1 MHYFLNAQRYKT
13 FHTGSKGRFFL
24 RMVIYIK
31 IIIRACPRLTRPT
44 SLRFVRLVRQGRGE
58 PPYREVAQ
66 QSFGGFVSLS
76 PKGSATSAPPNIGGV
91 SEGRG
96 GLAPPNIGGVSEGRG
111 GFAALR
117 IPHAKPHRKH
127 PSFVPHL

>member
-1 MHYFLNAQRYKT
+1 
-13 FHTGSKGRFFL
+13 
-24 RMVIYIK
+24 MVIYIK

-66 QSFGGFVSLS
+66 QSFGGFASLS
-76 PKGSATSAPPNIGGV
+76 PKGSAAS
-91 SEGRG
+91 
-96 GLAPPNIGGVSEGRG
+96 APPNIGGVSEGRG

-117 IPHAKPHRKH
+117 IPSRKTASQAPLFCSPPLKGDKRSPHATFLIFSRFNNILMVTK
-127 PSFVPHL
+127 FFL